1 MRFFTFSTVL
11 LLLCS
16 VVSAAPEAEPEPPP
30 GLIVEAQAYDYDP
43 YRVLIWVVGDASD
56 TSSQAARL
64 SPQLIPLI
72 DREFAS
78 VWRTEVRDAPTS
90 VATAARRGFDDLN
103 FASIAGADPVLAV
116 KKTHPEI
123 VRIRFAGDVGR
134 YVERID
140 STADRIASVRGSLDP
155 GDEELD
161 VALKT
166 PKFTWVE
173 KLNAIEGDSIDL
185 AASWSNEN
193 VSAILCTRGMAEG
206 LSDPSAKVID
216 PPVAGMVAAV
226 TEQYDKI
233 FIVHLDESATM
244 PVVRAIE
251 FDALMRNFGAVV
263 TLTLRGGLVESTA
276 AAAILKAFRPM
287 VRIDNAG
294 TKTADGLIRAGG
306 LIASLPGGGKDHPAM
321 IRVGDALM
329 PMVRKDD
336 RNGNPI
342 AIGPLDWSYLYVIEA
357 DTRMV
362 KMDIYSGRPGGL
374 QGRQNAR
381 TYRVALRVQP
391 QGESTTLR
399 LHAQGKPA
407 EPLIG
412 YELYER
418 DLEGPEMTFV
428 GRTDWDGRL
437 PIEKSDQA
445 MRLLYVKNGGAVL
458 ARLPVVPGLEPM
470 ATADLAGDDMRLQAE
485 AYIRGV
491 QGTIIDLVAIRQLF
505 KARIEQR
512 LEAGEIAE
520 ANDLLVKLQ
529 EQKTNE
535 TLRND
540 MGKKQT
546 FFLKAIGRD
555 ANQRAKVDNLF
566 QQTSEMLSKHISP
579 KLIGELETIVNR
591 AKAKSGS

>member
-1 MRFFTFSTVL
+1 MAGL
-11 LLLCS
+11 LIF
-16 VVSAAPEAEPEPPP
+16 VGGVSAEPDRDLSETDPNAAA
-30 GLIVEAQAYDYDP
+30 GLIVEPQAYDYDP
-43 YRVLIWVVGDASD
+43 YRVLIWLVGDASD
-56 TSSQAARL
+56 PSSQTEKL
-64 SPQLIPLI
+64 SPQLLPLL

-78 VWRTEVRDAPTS
+78 VWRTDVSDAPTS
-90 VATAARRGFDDLN
+90 VATAARRGFDDLD
-103 FASIAGADPVLAV
+103 FAAIAGADPVLAV

-134 YVERID
+134 YVQRIE
-140 STADRIASVRGSLDP
+140 STADRIAAVEGSLDLA
-155 GDEELD
+155 GQERE
-161 VALKT
+161 AAMQT
-166 PKFTWVE
+166 PKFDWVGN
-173 KLNAIEGDSIDL
+173 LQPIEGDSIDL
-185 AASWSNEN
+185 AARWAAPDVE
-193 VSAILCTRGMAEG
+193 AILCTRGAAET
-206 LSDPSAKVID
+206 LRNPPAKIID
-216 PPVAGMVAAV
+216 PPVSGMVATV
-226 TEQYDKI
+226 TEAYDKV
-233 FIVHLDESATM
+233 FIVHLDPSATR
-244 PVVRAIE
+244 PVVRVVE
-251 FDALMRNFGAVV
+251 FDALMRHFGAVV
-263 TLTLRGGLVESTA
+263 TLPIDAGRVEATT

-306 LIASLPGGGKDHPAM
+306 LIASLPGGGVDHPAM
-321 IRVGDALM
+321 IRIGDALM

-342 AIGPLDWSYLYVIEA
+342 AIGPLDWSYLYVIESN
-357 DTRMV
+357 DRLV

-374 QGRQNAR
+374 QGRQNSR
-381 TYRVALRVQP
+381 TFRVALRVQP
-391 QGESTTLR
+391 QGASTTLR
-399 LHAQGKPA
+399 LHAQGNPA
-407 EPLIG
+407 APLIG

-418 DLEGPEMTFV
+418 ELDGPEMTFV

-437 PIEKSDQA
+437 PIGQSDQN

-458 ARLPVVPGLEPM
+458 ARLPVVPGLEPV

-512 LEAGEIAE
+512 IEAGEVAE

-529 EQKTNE
+529 AQKTNE

-546 FFLKAIGRD
+546 MFLKAIGRD

-579 KLIGELETIVNR
+579 KLIAELEVMVNR
-591 AKAKSGS
+591 AKAGS